1 MIISR
6 TQLNLYFLTGTI
18 GFFLIFQPVSAGLNK
33 WVDEKGNTH
42 YGDRVPPTYLKKE
55 HSLLNEQGVIIRT
68 TDAAKTE
75 EELSQEEKQQKIKQ
89 KINTKRLIAEK
100 KQALHDRML
109 LDTFTTESDLTHA
122 IEARVETVNSQ
133 IALAETLIK
142 NYEHRLENVK
152 LRIKTIKASGRKPP
166 ENLHKE
172 INTIG
177 VQMEKNFAYI
187 EDKTNERTEILK
199 TFEADVQ
206 RYRTLN
212 KLKQKNLEETR
223 KRKRKRKTEDTL

>member
-1 MIISR
+1 
-6 TQLNLYFLTGTI
+6 
-18 GFFLIFQPVSAGLNK
+18 
-33 WVDEKGNTH
+33 
-42 YGDRVPPTYLKKE
+42 
-55 HSLLNEQGVIIRT
+55 
-68 TDAAKTE
+68 
-75 EELSQEEKQQKIKQ
+75 
-89 KINTKRLIAEK
+89 
-100 KQALHDRML
+100 ML

-152 LRIKTIKASGRKPP
+152 LRIKTIKASGRTPP

-172 INTIG
+172 IKTIG

-212 KLKQKNLEETR
+212 KLKQKNQEET
-223 KRKRKRKTEDTL
+223 RKRKTEDTL